1 MNIVKKTY
9 LQLLQNRII
18 YDDDIVPVVIKD
30 YWYDTTPCVTIS
42 GFSRD
47 KGRYNRQQRT
57 IFKPLSMDH
66 PLYDED
72 NPDEKYPFL
81 AEYQRKEY
89 EIQLNI
95 WCNNEREREEIVNQ
109 VREILFLARNHHYS
123 CCINYDRDTH
133 NCMKLGEECKA
144 RTNTGYKGLQG
155 LCPAPRMYEY
165 CNIYKSNGVL
175 INTIRISPDYEKDEY
190 DHKPPLK
197 RSIIVINLDY
207 YEIFMYPSKQT
218 ICMDVEMNA
227 SEMDYEIILNA
238 INTNCEHC

>member
-18 YDDDIVPVVIKD
+18 LDDQIIPVIIKD
-30 YWYDTTPCVTIS
+30 YWYDTTPCVTIT

-57 IFKPLSMDH
+57 IYKKLSEDH
-66 PLYDED
+66 PLFDED
-72 NPDEKYPFL
+72 NPDEKYPHL

-89 EIQLNI
+89 EIQINV
-95 WCNNEREREEIVNQ
+95 WCNTEREREEIVNQ
-109 VREILFLARNHHYS
+109 VRHLLFLARNHHYS
-123 CCINYDRDTH
+123 YCVNYDNETH
-133 NCMKLGEECKA
+133 NCRKLEEECKA
-144 RTNTGYKGLQG
+144 RTVNGYRGLRG

-165 CNIYKSNGVL
+165 CNIYKSNGIL
-175 INTIRISPDYEKDEY
+175 PNTIRISPDYERDEY

-207 YEIFMYPSKQT
+207 YEIFLYESKQT
-218 ICMDVEMNA
+218 ICANVELNA
-227 SEMDYEIILNA
+227 SDIDYEILLNA
-238 INTNCEHC
+238 INTDCEHC